1 MIKNVNKYDLIIVG
15 GGSAGLAAAVSA
27 YDNGIK
33 NILVLEKDKYLGGI
47 LLQCIHN
54 GFGLHEFKEELAGPE
69 YAQRFVDQVKERNIK
84 CLVDSMVLDIKKK
97 EDGNITVEYSSY
109 NEGYVCCETKAV
121 ICATGCSER
130 TRGAISIPGSRP
142 SGIMTAG
149 LAQRY
154 LNIDG
159 FLVGKRVFIL
169 GSGDIGLIM
178 ARRMKLEG
186 AEVLGVAELMPYSN
200 GLNRNIVQCL
210 NDFNIPLYLHHTVKE
225 IIGKDRIEKVVIAPV
240 DDNLQFIEGKD
251 LVFDVD
257 TLLLSVGLIPNN
269 PLLEAI
275 GVRIHPKTKGPIV
288 DENLETSIP
297 GIFACGNS
305 LHVHDLVDFVSE
317 EGRLAGKKASDYI
330 KGLIKEQDK
339 LITIEAKN
347 GVSYCLPTTTHLSS
361 LNNTTVKFR
370 VTKPYNNVY
379 INIKLNGQSI
389 KRIKKLYLLPAEME
403 NIVLNNINLEDIDL
417 NLNEEKLQLTVEV
430 EECKI

>member
-1 MIKNVNKYDLIIVG
+1 MMRKYDLIIIG

-27 YDNGIK
+27 YDEGIRD
-33 NILVLEKDKYLGGI
+33 ILVIEKDQYLGGI

-54 GFGLHEFKEELAGPE
+54 GFGLHEFKEELSGPE
-69 YAQRFVDQVKERNIK
+69 YAQRFVDLVNERGIR
-84 CLVDSMVLDIKKK
+84 CLVNSMVLEIKKNDLND
-97 EDGNITVEYSSY
+97 EIIVEYSSFE
-109 NEGYVCCETKAV
+109 EGYVQCVAKAV

-159 FLVGKRVFIL
+159 FMVGKRVFIL

-178 ARRMKLEG
+178 ARRMTLEG
-186 AEVLGVAELMPYSN
+186 AKVLGVAELMPYSN

-210 NDFNIPLYLHHTVKE
+210 NDYDIPLYLHHTVKE

-269 PLLEAI
+269 PLLEAL
-275 GVRIHPKTKGPIV
+275 GVKIHPKTKGPVV
-288 DENLETSIP
+288 DENLETSIK

-305 LHVHDLVDFVSE
+305 LHVHDLVDFVSN
-317 EGRLAGKKASDYI
+317 EGRLAGKNASQYI
-330 KGLIKEQDK
+330 KGLNVNKDNEI
-339 LITIEAKN
+339 IIEPRN
-347 GVSYCLPTTTHLSS
+347 GVGYCLPAVTHKDS
-361 LNNTTVKFR
+361 LNETVIKFR
-370 VTKPYNNVY
+370 VTKPFNNVY
-379 INIKLNGQSI
+379 INIKLNGETI
-389 KRIKKLYLLPAEME
+389 KRIKKMYLLPAEME
-403 NIVLNNINLEDIDL
+403 NIQLNNLDLEKFNDQNLI
-417 NLNEEKLQLTVEV
+417 LTVEV
-430 EECKI
+430 EE

>member
-1 MIKNVNKYDLIIVG
+1 MSIKINKYDLIIVG

-69 YAQRFVDQVKERNIK
+69 YAQRFVDQVNERNIK
-84 CLVDSMVLDIKKK
+84 CLVNSMVLEIKKL
-97 EDGNITVEYSSY
+97 DDQSLQVEYSSY
-109 NEGYVCCETKAV
+109 DEGYVCCNAKAV

-154 LNIDG
+154 LNIEG
-159 FLVGKRVFIL
+159 FMVGKRVFIL

-210 NDFNIPLYLHHTVKE
+210 NDYNIPLYLHHTVKE

-275 GVRIHPKTKGPIV
+275 GVKIHPKTKGPIV
-288 DENLETSIP
+288 NENLETSIK

-317 EGRLAGKKASDYI
+317 EGRLAGKKASEYI
-330 KGLIKEQDK
+330 KNLTKEQNQK
-339 LITIEAKN
+339 VTIEAKN
-347 GVSYCLPTTTHLSS
+347 GIGYCLPSFTHL
-361 LNNTTVKFR
+361 NTIKDTVLKFR
-370 VTKPYNNVY
+370 VTKPYQNVY
-379 INIKLNGQSI
+379 INIKVNGEI
-389 KRIKKLYLLPAEME
+389 VKRIKKLYLLPAEME
-403 NIVLNNINLEDIDL
+403 NISLDNIDISKISGDIF
-417 NLNEEKLQLTVEV
+417 NLTVEV
-430 EECKI
+430 EECKN